1 MPQRRRDFADRI
13 NYREQASPSRAQD
26 PLCAIAPL
34 LRVRP
39 ELQAV
44 CQFASQWDVPHDA
57 KPAGWAQFHIV
68 TTGNCLLERS
78 GGHPLRL
85 EAGDVLLLPHGDAH
99 VVRSSARMCGSK
111 SPIRIEHGNAIETK
125 TNTEGKAATEL
136 ICGRLHFEAAADSL
150 VIATLP
156 DVIVLR
162 LGKEPLL
169 DRMRML
175 VRAIHDELKGGRLGA
190 LAVATDLASALF
202 VQMLRVHCE
211 RASDAGTLRLL
222 SSLPSARAVSA
233 MLRAPGHDWT
243 LDALA
248 AEAHVSRASLV
259 RIFRKTAG
267 VAPLAFLTDL
277 RLGLARQR
285 LASTEASIARVAAE
299 VGYQSESAFARAFHR
314 RFKTTP
320 GRIRASRIT

>member
-1 MPQRRRDFADRI
+1 MRGP
-13 NYREQASPSRAQD
+13 
-26 PLCAIAPL
+26 
-34 LRVRP
+34 
-39 ELQAV
+39 
-44 CQFASQWDVPHDA
+44 
-57 KPAGWAQFHIV
+57 
-68 TTGNCLLERS
+68 
-78 GGHPLRL
+78 
-85 EAGDVLLLPHGDAH
+85 
-99 VVRSSARMCGSK
+99 K
-111 SPIRIEHGNAIETK
+111 SPIRIEYGNAIATK

-136 ICGRLHFEAAADSL
+136 ICGHLHFEAATDSL

-175 VRAIHDELKGGRLGA
+175 VRAIHDELEGGRLGA

-222 SSLPSARAVSA
+222 SSLPSARAVLA

-277 RLGLARQR
+277 RLGLAR
-285 LASTEASIARVAAE
+285 
-299 VGYQSESAFARAFHR
+299 
-314 RFKTTP
+314 
-320 GRIRASRIT
+320 

>member
-13 NYREQASPSRAQD
+13 NYREQASPPRAQD

-44 CQFASQWDVPHDA
+44 CRFASQWDVPHDA

-136 ICGRLHFEAAADSL
+136 ICGRLHFEAATDSL

-162 LGKEPLL
+162 LGKEQLL
-169 DRMRML
+169 DRMPML
-175 VRAIHDELKGGRLGA
+175 VRAIYDELKGGRLGA

-259 RIFRKTAG
+259 RIF
-267 VAPLAFLTDL
+267 
-277 RLGLARQR
+277 ARR
-285 LASTEASIARVAAE
+285 
-299 VGYQSESAFARAFHR
+299 
-314 RFKTTP
+314 
-320 GRIRASRIT
+320 RASHRSLF

>member
-1 MPQRRRDFADRI
+1 
-13 NYREQASPSRAQD
+13 
-26 PLCAIAPL
+26 L

-44 CQFASQWDVPHDA
+44 CRFASQWDVPHDA

-136 ICGRLHFEAAADSL
+136 ICGRLHFEAATDSL

-211 RASDAGTLRLL
+211 RVSDAGTLRLL

-285 LASTEASIARVAAE
+285 LTSTEASIARVAAE

>member
-13 NYREQASPSRAQD
+13 NYREQASPPRAQD

-44 CQFASQWDVPHDA
+44 CRFASQWDVPHDA

-99 VVRSSARMCGSK
+99 VVRSSTRMRGPK

-136 ICGRLHFEAAADSL
+136 ICGRLHFEAATDSL

-156 DVIVLR
+156 DVIMLR
-162 LGKEPLL
+162 LGKERLL

-211 RASDAGTLRLL
+211 RASDAGALRLL

-259 RIFRKTAG
+259 RIFRKTVG

-285 LASTEASIARVAAE
+285 LASTEVSVARVAAE

>member
-13 NYREQASPSRAQD
+13 NYREQAPRPRAKD
-26 PLCAIAPL
+26 PLNAIAPL

-44 CQFASQWDVPHDA
+44 CRFASQWDVPHDA
-57 KPAGWAQFHIV
+57 EPAGWAQFHIV

-99 VVRSSARMCGSK
+99 VVRSSARMRGPK
-111 SPIRIEHGNAIETK
+111 SPIRIEYGNAIETK

-136 ICGRLHFEAAADSL
+136 ICGRLHFEAATDSL

-162 LGKEPLL
+162 LGKERLL
-169 DRMRML
+169 DRMPML
-175 VRAIHDELKGGRLGA
+175 VRAIHDELKGARLGA

-202 VQMLRVHCE
+202 VQMLRAHCE
-211 RASDAGTLRLL
+211 RASNAGALRLAVVLLPNAWPRASHPSSQCGSRYRASIRAGTMRAA
-222 SSLPSARAVSA
+222 SSRV
-233 MLRAPGHDWT
+233 R
-243 LDALA
+243 
-248 AEAHVSRASLV
+248 SRATCLSN
-259 RIFRKTAG
+259 K
-267 VAPLAFLTDL
+267 
-277 RLGLARQR
+277 
-285 LASTEASIARVAAE
+285 
-299 VGYQSESAFARAFHR
+299 
-314 RFKTTP
+314 
-320 GRIRASRIT
+320 

>member
-136 ICGRLHFEAAADSL
+136 ICGRLHFEAATDSL

-162 LGKEPLL
+162 LGKERLL

-222 SSLPSARAVSA
+222 SSLPSARALSA

>member
-13 NYREQASPSRAQD
+13 NYREQASLPRAQE
-26 PLCAIAPL
+26 PSAPSHRCSASGGTPGSL
-34 LRVRP
+34 PVRF
-39 ELQAV
+39 AV
-44 CQFASQWDVPHDA
+44 GRPTRCRAG
-57 KPAGWAQFHIV
+57 GWAQFHIV

-99 VVRSSARMCGSK
+99 VVRSSARMCGPK

-136 ICGRLHFEAAADSL
+136 ICGRLHFEAATDSL

-285 LASTEASIARVAAE
+285 LAATEASIARVAAE

-320 GRIRASRIT
+320 GRIRASGIT

>member
-1 MPQRRRDFADRI
+1 
-13 NYREQASPSRAQD
+13 
-26 PLCAIAPL
+26 
-34 LRVRP
+34 
-39 ELQAV
+39 
-44 CQFASQWDVPHDA
+44 
-57 KPAGWAQFHIV
+57 
-68 TTGNCLLERS
+68 
-78 GGHPLRL
+78 
-85 EAGDVLLLPHGDAH
+85 
-99 VVRSSARMCGSK
+99 
-111 SPIRIEHGNAIETK
+111 
-125 TNTEGKAATEL
+125 
-136 ICGRLHFEAAADSL
+136 

-320 GRIRASRIT
+320 GTIRASRIT

>member
-1 MPQRRRDFADRI
+1 
-13 NYREQASPSRAQD
+13 
-26 PLCAIAPL
+26 L

-44 CQFASQWDVPHDA
+44 CRFASQWDVPHDA

-99 VVRSSARMCGSK
+99 VVRSSARMRGPK
-111 SPIRIEHGNAIETK
+111 SPIRIEYGNAIETK

-136 ICGRLHFEAAADSL
+136 ICGRLHFEAATDSL

>member
-13 NYREQASPSRAQD
+13 NYREQASPPRAH

-44 CQFASQWDVPHDA
+44 CRFASQWDVPHDA

-136 ICGRLHFEAAADSL
+136 ICGRLHFEAATDSL

>member
-1 MPQRRRDFADRI
+1 MPQRLRDFADRI
-13 NYREQASPSRAQD
+13 NYREQASPRAQD

-44 CQFASQWDVPHDA
+44 CRFASQWDVPHDA
-57 KPAGWAQFHIV
+57 EPAGWAQFHIV

-85 EAGDVLLLPHGDAH
+85 EVGDVLLLPHGDAH
-99 VVRSSARMCGSK
+99 VVRSSARKCGPK

-136 ICGRLHFEAAADSL
+136 ICGRLHFEAATDSL

-162 LGKEPLL
+162 LGKERLL
-169 DRMRML
+169 DRMPML

-222 SSLPSARAVSA
+222 SSWPSARAVSA
-233 MLRAPGHDWT
+233 MLRAPSHDWT

-320 GRIRASRIT
+320 GKIRVSRIT

>member
-1 MPQRRRDFADRI
+1 
-13 NYREQASPSRAQD
+13 
-26 PLCAIAPL
+26 L

-44 CQFASQWDVPHDA
+44 CRFASQWDVPHDA

-78 GGHPLRL
+78 GGHSLRL

-99 VVRSSARMCGSK
+99 VVRSSARMCGPK
-111 SPIRIEHGNAIETK
+111 SPIRIEHGNAIDTK

-136 ICGRLHFEAAADSL
+136 ICGRLHFEAATDSL

-285 LASTEASIARVAAE
+285 LAATEASIARVAAE

-320 GRIRASRIT
+320 GRIRASGIT

>member
-1 MPQRRRDFADRI
+1 MRGP
-13 NYREQASPSRAQD
+13 
-26 PLCAIAPL
+26 
-34 LRVRP
+34 
-39 ELQAV
+39 
-44 CQFASQWDVPHDA
+44 
-57 KPAGWAQFHIV
+57 
-68 TTGNCLLERS
+68 
-78 GGHPLRL
+78 
-85 EAGDVLLLPHGDAH
+85 
-99 VVRSSARMCGSK
+99 K
-111 SPIRIEHGNAIETK
+111 SPIRIEYGNAIETK
-125 TNTEGKAATEL
+125 TNTEGKAVTEL
-136 ICGRLHFEAAADSL
+136 ICGRLHFEAATDSL

-162 LGKEPLL
+162 LGKERLL

-211 RASDAGTLRLL
+211 RASDAGALRLL

-285 LASTEASIARVAAE
+285 LASTEVSVARVAAE

-314 RFKTTP
+314 RFNTTP

>member
-1 MPQRRRDFADRI
+1 
-13 NYREQASPSRAQD
+13 
-26 PLCAIAPL
+26 L

-44 CQFASQWDVPHDA
+44 CRFASQWDVPHDA
-57 KPAGWAQFHIV
+57 EPAGWAQFHIV

-78 GGHPLRL
+78 GGRPLRL

-99 VVRSSARMCGSK
+99 VVRSSARMCGPK

-136 ICGRLHFEAAADSL
+136 ICGRLHFEAATDSL

-320 GRIRASRIT
+320 GTIRASRIT

>member
-1 MPQRRRDFADRI
+1 
-13 NYREQASPSRAQD
+13 
-26 PLCAIAPL
+26 L

-44 CQFASQWDVPHDA
+44 CRFASQWDVPHDA
-57 KPAGWAQFHIV
+57 EPAGWAQFHIV
-68 TTGNCLLERS
+68 TAGNCLLERS

-99 VVRSSARMCGSK
+99 VVRSSARMCGPK

-136 ICGRLHFEAAADSL
+136 ICGRLHFEAATDSL

-211 RASDAGTLRLL
+211 RVSDAGTLRLL

-285 LASTEASIARVAAE
+285 LTSTEASIARVAAE

>member
-1 MPQRRRDFADRI
+1 
-13 NYREQASPSRAQD
+13 
-26 PLCAIAPL
+26 
-34 LRVRP
+34 
-39 ELQAV
+39 
-44 CQFASQWDVPHDA
+44 
-57 KPAGWAQFHIV
+57 
-68 TTGNCLLERS
+68 
-78 GGHPLRL
+78 
-85 EAGDVLLLPHGDAH
+85 VLLLPHGDAH
-99 VVRSSARMCGSK
+99 VVRSSARMRGPK
-111 SPIRIEHGNAIETK
+111 SPIRIEYGNAIETK

-136 ICGRLHFEAAADSL
+136 ICGRLHFEAATDSL

-320 GRIRASRIT
+320 GTIRASRIT

>member
-1 MPQRRRDFADRI
+1 
-13 NYREQASPSRAQD
+13 
-26 PLCAIAPL
+26 
-34 LRVRP
+34 VGRP
-39 ELQAV
+39 ARYE
-44 CQFASQWDVPHDA
+44 
-57 KPAGWAQFHIV
+57 PAGWAQFHIV
-68 TTGNCLLERS
+68 TTGNFLLERS

-99 VVRSSARMCGSK
+99 VVRSSARMRGPK
-111 SPIRIEHGNAIETK
+111 SPIRIEYGNAIETK

-136 ICGRLHFEAAADSL
+136 ICGRLHFEAATDSL

-162 LGKEPLL
+162 LGKERLL
-169 DRMRML
+169 DRMPML

-211 RASDAGTLRLL
+211 QASDAGTLRLL

-285 LASTEASIARVAAE
+285 LASTEVSVARVAAE

-320 GRIRASRIT
+320 GRIRVSRIT

>member
-13 NYREQASPSRAQD
+13 NYREQALPRAQD
-26 PLCAIAPL
+26 PLRAIAPL

-44 CQFASQWDVPHDA
+44 CRFASQWDVPHDA
-57 KPAGWAQFHIV
+57 EPAGWAQFHIV

-99 VVRSSARMCGSK
+99 VVRSSARMRGPK

-136 ICGRLHFEAAADSL
+136 ICGRLHFEAATDSL

-211 RASDAGTLRLL
+211 RVSDAGTLRLL

>member
-1 MPQRRRDFADRI
+1 
-13 NYREQASPSRAQD
+13 
-26 PLCAIAPL
+26 L

-44 CQFASQWDVPHDA
+44 CRFASQWDVPHDA

-136 ICGRLHFEAAADSL
+136 ICGRLHFEAATDSL